1 MVYEY
6 LAKLSFFLSFSHPL
20 TFRWVQM
27 FVEMNFWNF
36 SPFFSLS
43 IFRLELKKIH
53 FRKSFEKFF
62 TSLFHNYFR
71 GFETLTI
78 GTRLRIY
85 FSIYFLN
92 VHCCDISNRISF
104 TLFSY
109 TRNFVRAIPFRGK
122 GREERGGGGEEGV

>member
-1 MVYEY
+1 M
-6 LAKLSFFLSFSHPL
+6 
-20 TFRWVQM
+20 
-27 FVEMNFWNF
+27 
-36 SPFFSLS
+36 
-43 IFRLELKKIH
+43 
-53 FRKSFEKFF
+53 
-62 TSLFHNYFR
+62 
-71 GFETLTI
+71 I
-78 GTRLRIY
+78 GTRFESRLRIY